1 MLVHV
6 RRRVG
11 TGERQR
17 EEEKEEAEGEAAFAV
32 AAAAAAD
39 ATDDQPRYLPQ
50 FPSGVLLLQARTPAR
65 VSTDADIRPRPPARK
80 CAMTSE

>member
-6 RRRVG
+6 RGRVG

-32 AAAAAAD
+32 AAAAA
-39 ATDDQPRYLPQ
+39 TDDQPRYLPQ
-50 FPSGVLLLQARTPAR
+50 FPSGVLLQARTPAR
-65 VSTDADIRPRPPARK
+65 VSTDADIRPRPRPPARPQV
-80 CAMTSE
+80 CNDL